1 MKPFALADPLLDGY
15 HTPRLRLA
23 APQPGDGAALLAAIE
38 ASLPLL
44 RRFPDSLPW
53 AQAPQDVHASE
64 AWCQRVALVWPQGQD
79 KIALL
84 WMGDEVVGCAE
95 LHLRSAHCW
104 ELGFWG
110 HPDWLGIG
118 LYTEAMDS
126 VLSLAFGPYG
136 AQEVFARTDAANLAA
151 RRLCQRLGMMDGG
164 DDHDGCLYR
173 IRLN

>member
-1 MKPFALADPLLDGY
+1 MKPLALADPLLDGY

-23 APQPGDGAALLAAIE
+23 APQPGNGAALLAAIE

-84 WMGDEVVGCAE
+84 WLGDEVVGCAE

-126 VLSLAFGPYG
+126 VLSLAFG
-136 AQEVFARTDAANLAA
+136 RTA
-151 RRLCQRLGMMDGG
+151 RRR
-164 DDHDGCLYR
+164 CLPAPTR
-173 IRLN
+173 PTWPPGACASAWAWWMAVTTTTPACTASG